1 MLRITSQYKIAK
13 RLGSAIF
20 EKTQSQ
26 KFSLS
31 EARSAKNARR
41 RRAPSDFGKQLL
53 EKQKVRFTYGLL
65 EHQFA
70 NYVEKAMNDPQPVAA
85 LHRLLETRLDSIA
98 YRLGLASTRR
108 GARQMVTHGHLTVNG
123 RRSNVPSQQLRI
135 GDVVSVREGSRTSA
149 LFASLAEKEMP
160 ATPSWLT
167 FEKDTLKG
175 TVTALPTYVPG
186 EGAADYAQVIEFYS
200 R

>member
-1 MLRITSQYKIAK
+1 MLRITSKYKIAK
-13 RLGSAIF
+13 RLGSSIF

-26 KFSLS
+26 KFALS
-31 EARSAKNARR
+31 EARSAKNSRR

-53 EKQKVRFTYGLL
+53 EKQKARFTYGLL

-70 NYVEKAMNDPQPVAA
+70 NYVAKAMNDPQPAAA

-135 GDVVSVREGSRTSA
+135 GDVVSVREGSRTSS
-149 LFASLAEKEMP
+149 LFAGLAEKELP
-160 ATPSWLT
+160 TPPGWLS
-167 FEKDTLKG
+167 FDKDLLKG
-175 TVTALPTYVPG
+175 TVSALPTYIPG

>member
-1 MLRITSQYKIAK
+1 MLQITSKYRIAK
-13 RLGSAIF
+13 RLGAAIF

-26 KFSLS
+26 KFSLA
-31 EARSAKNARR
+31 EARALKNGKRR
-41 RRAPSDFGKQLL
+41 RPLSDFGKQLL
-53 EKQKVRFTYGLL
+53 EKQKSRFTYGLL

-70 NYVEKAMNDPQPVAA
+70 RYVGKAMDEGQPAAA
-85 LHRLLETRLDSIA
+85 LHRMLETRLDSVA

-108 GARQMVTHGHLTVNG
+108 AARQIVTHGHLTVNG
-123 RRSNVPSQQLRI
+123 KRMNVPSHSLRI
-135 GDVVSVREGSRTSA
+135 GDVIGVREGSKTSA
-149 LFASLAEKEMP
+149 LFAGIAEKEQHNP
-160 ATPSWLT
+160 PSWLT
-167 FEKDTLKG
+167 FDPATLKG